1 MKILISLFRFME
13 DMPNLYETLLSEPM
27 EANLLAWLLIPGF
40 AVLVYMFNIKFNNLE
55 LYRMGLSKRCRYKW
69 KILALSQGLILLMM
83 GASLFFALVFY
94 QQPVVLGDIIFS
106 LCQLAL
112 LLTVIALVTALTW
125 TLFNHSLLATILT
138 IAMGLM
144 MPWLT
149 SQPWFITFF
158 AIDQA
163 PSGTA
168 IFVLLMKMVL
178 FFMVGYLFDE
188 KMMAHRQVIY

>member
-1 MKILISLFRFME
+1 ME
-13 DMPNLYETLLSEPM
+13 DMPNLYETLLSELM

-40 AVLVYMFNIKFNNLE
+40 AVLVYMFNVKLNNLE

-94 QQPVVLGDIIFS
+94 QQQVVVVDIIFG

-138 IAMGLM
+138 IAVGLT

-149 SQPWFITFF
+149 SQTWFITFF
-158 AIDQA
+158 AIGQD
-163 PSGTA
+163 PSGIT
-168 IFVLLMKMVL
+168 IFALLMKMVL
-178 FFMVGYLFDE
+178 IFMVGYLFDE